1 MLDSNTFKTVV
12 DSTPLV
18 SIDLII
24 INNNDEILL
33 GKRKN
38 KPAQG
43 FYFTIGGRVYKNES
57 MIVAANRILD
67 EELGLKLKCELT
79 FIGIFE
85 HFYEDSIFSNTSTHY
100 VNMAYKINLN
110 DADLNSL
117 STTQHS
123 KYKWASLSDLMSDSN
138 VHSNVKAYFE
148 KDKNRARIQKL
159 TI

>member
-57 MIVAANRILD
+57 MIIAANRILD
-67 EELGLKLKCELT
+67 EELGLKLKYELT

-85 HFYEDSIFSNTSTHY
+85 HFYDDSIFSNISTHY
-100 VNMAYKINLN
+100 VNMAYKMKW
-110 DADLNSL
+110 DDPDLNSL
-117 STTQHS
+117 TTTQHS
-123 KYKWASLSDLMSDSN
+123 TYKWVSMSDLISDSQ

-148 KDKNRARIQKL
+148 TDKNRARIQKP
-159 TI
+159 TV

>member
-24 INNNDEILL
+24 SNKNGEVLL
-33 GKRKN
+33 GKRIN
-38 KPAQG
+38 KPAKG

-57 MIVAANRILD
+57 MIAAANRILD

-85 HFYEDSIFSNTSTHY
+85 HFYEDSIFSETSTHY
-100 VNMAYKINLN
+100 VNMAYKMQWD

-117 STTQHS
+117 TTAQHS
-123 KYKWASLSDLMSDSN
+123 TYKWVSMADLMSDSK

-148 KDKNRARIQKL
+148 TDKNRAGIQKL
-159 TI
+159 TV